1 MIIGITGGVGSGK
14 STVLSYI
21 KEKYDSII
29 LLTDD
34 IAKELQQPNQISYN
48 LIVKHFGKQILKND
62 NTIDSKKLAEIVFNN
77 KEELEI
83 LNSFCHPYVTEYI
96 KNIIN
101 INKNK
106 LIFIESALLLDT
118 ELKDL
123 CDEIWYIKVDIELR
137 RDRLKRNR
145 NYSNEKINNMIQSQ
159 KSEEYF
165 LQYSNFIIEN
175 NDMNIMQN
183 MVDGRLGQIK

>member
-34 IAKELQQPNQISYN
+34 IAKELQKPNQISYN
-48 LIVKHFGKQILKND
+48 LIVKHFGKQILKDD
-62 NTIDSKKLAEIVFNN
+62 NTIDSKKLAKIVFND
-77 KEELEI
+77 KKELEL
-83 LNSFCHPYVTEYI
+83 LNSFCHPYVIEYI
-96 KNIIN
+96 KNIVIT
-101 INKNK
+101 NKNK

-118 ELKDL
+118 ELKNL
-123 CDEIWYIKVDIELR
+123 CNEIWYIKVDIELR
-137 RDRLKRNR
+137 KDRLKRNR
-145 NYSNEKINNMIQSQ
+145 SYSDEKINNMIKCQ

-165 LQYSNFIIEN
+165 LQNTNFVIEN
-175 NDMNIMQN
+175 NDIDIMQN
-183 MVDGRLGQIK
+183 MVDKRLEQIK